1 MEPVLMWL
9 ACLARMSNRCLDLW
23 LPFYDN
29 NIHRLILEMLTL
41 RLPVT
46 RQ

>member
-1 MEPVLMWL
+1 MEPVLMCL
-9 ACLARMSNRCLDLW
+9 ACLARISNSCLDLW
-23 LPFYDN
+23 LPLDDN
-29 NIHRLILEMLTL
+29 DIHRLILEMLTL

>member
-23 LPFYDN
+23 LPFDDN
-29 NIHRLILEMLTL
+29 NIHMLTL